1 MEIMKLL
8 RMKAAPLC
16 MLALAALF
24 TACDDNEDDWSWEN
38 EGSQIELARTRGF
51 VLNEGSYGENN
62 AHLSC
67 FNYATDQMYGSTT
80 TDIYE
85 IQNGRK
91 IGDTGQDVIAYN
103 GNLYMVVYNSNYV
116 VKLNGVGKEEA
127 RISFADKADLG
138 QVRNLT
144 AGSGYIY
151 VTSYGGYVSRLD
163 ANTLEY
169 KGSVQV
175 GQNPEQVTVL
185 DGKVYCVNSGWGY
198 DNRLSIIDEKS
209 FDTAEQVEIMTNPQS
224 VIATG
229 GKIVICGYG
238 SADYTQYTNPVQ
250 VYDPKTGECTEVGHG
265 TNIAGRGNTVY
276 IVNTTTD
283 YSTQPYTGTT
293 TVSSYDLKTGAT
305 NDNVLKNVPDEM
317 KNACAYGISVSDLT
331 GDIYVCITNYVWGDG
346 TVYHFDSNGNYVGK
360 FTSGGQNPKKLVF
373 LN

>member
-1 MEIMKLL
+1 MKLL

-24 TACDDNEDDWSWEN
+24 TACDDNEDDWSWED
-38 EGSQIELARTRGF
+38 EGSQIELAHTRGF

-62 AHLSC
+62 SHLCC
-67 FNYATDQMYGSTT
+67 FNFATDQMYGDKT

-91 IGDTGQDVIAYN
+91 IGDTGQDVITYK

-127 RISFADKADLG
+127 RISFADRTDLG
-138 QVRNLT
+138 QVRNLA

-185 DGKVYCVNSGWGY
+185 DGKIYCVNSGWGY
-198 DNRLSIIDEKS
+198 DNRMSIIDEKS
-209 FDTAEQVEIMTNPQS
+209 FDTAEHVEVMTNPLS

-229 GKIVICGYG
+229 GKIVVCGYG

-250 VYDPKTGECTEVGHG
+250 LYDPKTGECTEIGHG
-265 TNIAGRGNTVY
+265 THIAGRGNTLY

-283 YSTQPYTGTT
+283 YTTQPYSGTT
-293 TVSSYDLKTGAT
+293 EVSSYDLKTGAT
-305 NDNVLKNVPDEM
+305 KTDVLKNMPEDL
-317 KNACAYGISVSDLT
+317 KNSTTYGISVSDIT
-331 GDIYVCITNYVWGDG
+331 GDIYVCTTNFIWGDG
-346 TVYHFDSNGNYVGK
+346 TVYHFDADGDYVGK
-360 FTSGGQNPKKLVF
+360 FASGGQNPKKVVF